1 MKQIA
6 KNHYSHSTK
15 YKRIRLVGTYRVV
28 HPWISN
34 CTEVTLILYNKER
47 QQTLLLWHSNTWIF
61 VPVWAFLQSPTLFGL
76 RCDLWFLQA
85 GRYATKREKPLSA
98 QPFPSLIK
106 PPFSAIDEQLIF
118 VKKQVKAVGHFL
130 TLITAALRRACYE
143 FALFQSLSQLF
154 VPTYFV
160 KCRRTELE
168 LKY

>member
-1 MKQIA
+1 MALKYLNICSSLGIFA
-6 KNHYSHSTK
+6 VTNAFWSTL
-15 YKRIRLVGTYRVV
+15 RAVV
-28 HPWISN
+28 SPGR
-34 CTEVTLILYNKER
+34 TL
-47 QQTLLLWHSNTWIF
+47 
-61 VPVWAFLQSPTLFGL
+61 
-76 RCDLWFLQA
+76 
-85 GRYATKREKPLSA
+85 RYATKREKPLSA

-118 VKKQVKAVGHFL
+118 VKKQVKALGHFL

-160 KCRRTELE
+160 KCRRTKLE